1 MSPTDLQL
9 LPYTKVD
16 QESKTGFQLE
26 TLIAHHWW
34 VISQPECSIY
44 LKTQLVLIY
53 DLNLAF
59 SDSLKIQWLKLGLG

>member
-34 VISQPECSIY
+34 VISQSECSIY